1 MQRNTVENIIKMIN
15 ILQSRTLVSGSE
27 LAEKLNV
34 SKKTVQKYKDDL
46 EKMHIYIETKRGR
59 YGGYYLDKKILDFNI
74 PISKDEF
81 SALVM
86 AKENLKNDKEFI
98 FIRELNDALEKIE
111 VGLKFNNE
119 EFTDDA
125 SPTNNSKP
133 NVNNEFERR
142 KHIDFSDTAIKK
154 KKLKITFISL
164 QSGKTERNIHPYATF
179 MCKGFWYLLAFC
191 ELRKEVR
198 SFKISKITEYNVV
211 DESFE
216 IPQDFDLK
224 ENIENSIESFN
235 NEERKVILKIDH
247 PMIQFIKERIWAK
260 DQKIKYDDKNK
271 SIIFEATMPIS
282 HETVSWIL
290 SMGRHVNVLEPEFLK
305 NHVKKELEQM
315 MKNFRKL

>member
-27 LAEKLNV
+27 LAKKLNV

-81 SALVM
+81 SALIM
-86 AKENLKNDKEFI
+86 AKENLKNDEEFI
-98 FIRELNDALEKIE
+98 FIRELGDALEKIE

-119 EFTDDA
+119 EFTHDVNL
-125 SPTNNSKP
+125 SKNSMP

-142 KHIDFSDTAIKK
+142 KHMDFSDAAIKK
-154 KKLKITFISL
+154 QKLKIKFMSL
-164 QSGKTERNIHPYATF
+164 QSGKTQRYIHPYATF

-198 SFKISKITEYNVV
+198 AFKISKITEYSIV
-211 DESFE
+211 EEGFE

-224 ENIENSIESFN
+224 ENIENSIETFN
-235 NEERKVILKIDH
+235 NEERKIKLKIEQ
-247 PMIQFIKERIWAK
+247 PMMQFIKERIWSK
-260 DQKIKYDDKNK
+260 DQKIRYSEKDN
-271 SIIFEATMPIS
+271 SMVFEGTMPIS

-290 SMGRHVNVLEPEFLK
+290 SMGKHVDILEPEYLK
-305 NHVKKELEQM
+305 DFVKKELEEM
-315 MKNFRKL
+315 IKKL